1 MLARCKTKPAAR
13 VLLVEANNMG
23 KWVGTTMPYEVH
35 IPPLGLMYLA
45 AYART
50 ALPGVE
56 FRIVESSLL
65 FPDLSSR
72 DVGLPN
78 DERLIR
84 ILNEFQPDVVGIRS
98 IAFFLEELQR
108 IATLV
113 RAHSDATIVAGGPI
127 VQAYKRRLFQEVP
140 ELEIAVKGEG
150 ERVFT
155 DFLSGLP
162 LPAIAGLLYRTD
174 DGMTEEGVAENE
186 DQQEA
191 ADIDSLPVPA
201 YDLIDLDQYQR
212 QLSYA
217 YNHRR
222 QGILLTS
229 RGCAYHCTFCF
240 THWKGIRLR
249 SAANIFEEI
258 RQLHD
263 QHGIEDFYIVDDIF
277 NLNAKRALKLF
288 DLIVAAGLKIRLYFV
303 NGLRADITSEEFV
316 DRAVDA
322 GAVWFT
328 YAVESGTDE
337 IQRLVEKR
345 LDLEKARRVIAYTQ
359 RQNVAVNVSTMYGFP
374 TETRE
379 LAQRT
384 LDWLSE
390 LPKPSLLPYHFCLRF
405 FPGCEINQQALEAG
419 WDPARLELTSR
430 FSYNDMPLGTPTL
443 SKQDMYGIQLEYHR
457 RFGLSNPAAVE
468 GAVRTL
474 RSIGYSDTEIVHMY
488 SVLKRKV
495 IHSVGDLMTAG
506 GN

>member
-1 MLARCKTKPAAR
+1 MSAHCKTKPAAR
-13 VLLVEANNMG
+13 VLLVESNNMS

-45 AYART
+45 SYART
-50 ALPGVE
+50 VLPGVE
-56 FRIVESSLL
+56 FRIVESSLSA
-65 FPDLSSR
+65 PDDDR
-72 DVGLPN
+72 F
-78 DERLIR
+78 IR
-84 ILNEFQPDVVGIRS
+84 TLNEFQPDVVGIRS

-113 RAHSDATIVAGGPI
+113 RAHGGATIVAGGPI
-127 VQAYKRRLFQEVP
+127 VQAYKQRLFQEVP
-140 ELEIAVKGEG
+140 ELDVAVKGEG
-150 ERVFT
+150 EKVFA
-155 DFLSGLP
+155 DFLSGA
-162 LPAIAGLLYRTD
+162 PAHSIPGLLYRTD
-174 DGMTEEGVAENE
+174 DGVVENE
-186 DQQEA
+186 DQLEV
-191 ADIDSLPVPA
+191 ADIDSLPFPA
-201 YDLIDLDQYQR
+201 YDLVDLDQYQR

-222 QGILLTS
+222 QGVLLTS

-258 RQLHD
+258 KELNGKY
-263 QHGIEDFYIVDDIF
+263 GIDDFYIVNDIF
-277 NLNAKRALKLF
+277 NVNSKRSLELF
-288 DLIVAAGLKIRLYFV
+288 DLIIAVGLKLRLYFV
-303 NGLRADITSEEFV
+303 NGLRADITSEKFV
-316 DRAVDA
+316 DRAIEA

-337 IQRLVEKR
+337 IQRLVKKR
-345 LDLEKARRVIAYTQ
+345 LDLGKTKCIIAYTQ
-359 RQNVAVNVSTMYGFP
+359 RQNVAVNISTMYGFP

-390 LPKPSLLPYHFCLRF
+390 LPKPSLLPYHFCLRY
-405 FPGCEINQQALEAG
+405 FPGCAINQQALDAG
-419 WDPARLELTSR
+419 WDPERLRLTSR

-443 SKQDMYGIQLEYHR
+443 TKHDMFDIQLEYHR

-468 GAVRTL
+468 AAVRTL

-488 SVLKRKV
+488 SVLKRRL
-495 IHSVGDLMTAG
+495 IQNVGDLMTAS

>member
-1 MLARCKTKPAAR
+1 MQAHCKTKPAAR

-45 AYART
+45 SYARA
-50 ALPGVE
+50 ALPGLEV
-56 FRIVESSLL
+56 RIVESSLSS
-65 FPDLSSR
+65 PDLSSLE
-72 DVGLPN
+72 DDSPEK
-78 DERLIR
+78 DRLIR
-84 ILNEFQPDVVGIRS
+84 VLNEFQPDVVGIRS

-108 IATLV
+108 IASLV
-113 RAHSDATIVAGGPI
+113 RAHSDAKLVAGGPI

-150 ERVFT
+150 EKVFANL
-155 DFLSGLP
+155 LSGSP
-162 LPAIAGLLYRTD
+162 LSSIAGLLYRTD
-174 DGMTEEGVAENE
+174 DGVVENE
-186 DQQEA
+186 DQLEEE
-191 ADIDSLPVPA
+191 DVDSLPFPA
-201 YDLIDLDQYQR
+201 YDLIDLNQYQS

-222 QGILLTS
+222 QGVLLTS

-258 RQLHD
+258 KQLHD
-263 QHGIEDFYIVDDIF
+263 QHGIEDFYVVDDIF
-277 NLNAKRALKLF
+277 NVNSKRALKLF
-288 DLIVAAGLKIRLYFV
+288 DLIGAAGIKIRLYFV

-316 DRAVDA
+316 DRAIEA

-337 IQRLVEKR
+337 IQRLVKKC
-345 LDLEKARRVIAYTQ
+345 LDLEKTKRIIAYTQ

-390 LPKPSLLPYHFCLRF
+390 LPKPSLLPYPFCLRF

-457 RFGLSNPAAVE
+457 RFGLSNPAAVD

-495 IHSVGDLMTAG
+495 IHNVGDLMTAG